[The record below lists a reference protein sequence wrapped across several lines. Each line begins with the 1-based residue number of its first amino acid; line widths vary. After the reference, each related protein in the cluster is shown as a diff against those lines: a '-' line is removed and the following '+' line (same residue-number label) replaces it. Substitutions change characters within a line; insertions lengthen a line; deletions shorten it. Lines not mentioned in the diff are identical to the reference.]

1 MFVNISLLQGA
12 LW

>member
-1 MFVNISLLQGA
+1 MFVNISLLQGS